1 MKPISGVKIG
11 APSPES
17 ADRLLSIAL
26 PVLVVASI
34 VCAILVDYLTTL
46 GSYRSLSVI
55 VIPFIFAGAV
65 CWVTSGRWLW
75 IAVVAVLAVLLAIF
89 SIPWA
94 VALLTITLGSEGVAA
109 ASGILQRRLTV
120 RAIEAVGRGSAS
132 AKPGP
137 VDRLALFVLSVSA
150 GTDARDVE
158 MADRITRTRM
168 PYREIGDTYVI
179 ALVPCLLLCVWM
191 ILRFSFYIDV
201 PGVPLAILAL
211 TLYFSCLA
219 LPWLSLRTLRVRAG
233 GIRLYDG
240 VVGTAVRFAIPLV
253 IVLLIML
260 IVGNPNW
267 ELAGNMLMAL
277 AFTLVSVSLS
287 SVLYY
292 RYVEHQTLDAV
303 RGEWGSKHPVGMRDP
318 LVQPKVHSLRDGVPG
333 TPMRDR
339 DSCLSD
345 QKN

>member
-1 MKPISGVKIG
+1 MH
-11 APSPES
+11 
-17 ADRLLSIAL
+17 
-26 PVLVVASI
+26 
-34 VCAILVDYLTTL
+34 
-46 GSYRSLSVI
+46 
-55 VIPFIFAGAV
+55 
-65 CWVTSGRWLW
+65 
-75 IAVVAVLAVLLAIF
+75 
-89 SIPWA
+89 
-94 VALLTITLGSEGVAA
+94 
-109 ASGILQRRLTV
+109 
-120 RAIEAVGRGSAS
+120 
-132 AKPGP
+132 
-137 VDRLALFVLSVSA
+137 
-150 GTDARDVE
+150 
-158 MADRITRTRM
+158 
-168 PYREIGDTYVI
+168 YREIGDTYVF
-179 ALVPCLLLCVWM
+179 ALVTCLLLCVWM

-201 PGVPLAILAL
+201 PGV
-211 TLYFSCLA
+211 
-219 LPWLSLRTLRVRAG
+219 PWLSLRTLRVRAG